1 MRMTSSTPSPSESLV
16 VVTGASSGIGL
27 EVALCAARDGH
38 PVLLVAR
45 GVDALEKAADAAID
59 AGSPA
64 AHVVGAD
71 LSTSEGIDTV
81 VAAVDKLGMPVA
93 ALVNNAGFGGWGPF
107 VAQDVDRSS
116 RMVDLNCRAVVELSR
131 RLHDRVRDAR
141 GGVLTVASTAAFQPG
156 PGMAVYHAS
165 KAFALYFSLAL
176 RDELKA
182 DGVRVTAL
190 CPGPVPTEFGAA
202 AGVDEALDSSL
213 RVKLSSQPADKVARL
228 AWRGLKKNQAIV
240 MPGTVNRIGAL
251 GAKLAPLTTSTRL
264 ARTALGAMATS
275 AKA

>member
-1 MRMTSSTPSPSESLV
+1 MTSSAPSPSESLV

-27 EVALCAARDGH
+27 ELALCAARDGH
-38 PVLLVAR
+38 PLLLVAR
-45 GVDALEKAADAAID
+45 GREALETAADAVID

-64 AHVVGAD
+64 AHVVSAD
-71 LSTSEGIDTV
+71 LSTSTGIDSV
-81 VAAVDKLGMPVA
+81 VSEVEKLGLPVA
-93 ALVNNAGFGGWGPF
+93 ALINNAGFGVWGPF
-107 VAQDVDRSS
+107 DTQDVERAN

-131 RLHDRVRDAR
+131 RLLDRVREAR
-141 GGVLTVASTAAFQPG
+141 GGVMTVASTAAFQPG

-176 RDELKA
+176 RDELRGE
-182 DGVRVTAL
+182 DVRVTAL
-190 CPGPVPTEFGAA
+190 CPGPVPTEFGAN
-202 AGVDEALDSSL
+202 AGVHEGIESSL

-228 AWRGLKKNQAIV
+228 AWRGLRRNQAVV
-240 MPGTVNRIGAL
+240 MPGAVNRLGAL

-264 ARTALGAMATS
+264 ARTALGAMGAA

>member
-1 MRMTSSTPSPSESLV
+1 MPDRGSSPADSLV

-27 EVALCAARDGH
+27 ELALCAARDGH

-45 GVDALEKAADAAID
+45 GAEALETAADAVID
-59 AGSPA
+59 AGSPS
-64 AHVVGAD
+64 AHVVSAD
-71 LSTSEGIDTV
+71 LSTSAGIDAV
-81 VAAVDKLGMPVA
+81 VTEVEKLGLPVA
-93 ALVNNAGFGGWGPF
+93 ALVNNAGVGGWGPF
-107 VAQDVDRSS
+107 ASQEVERAT

-131 RLHDRVRDAR
+131 RLLDRVREAR

-165 KAFALYFSLAL
+165 KAFALSFSLAL

-202 AGVDEALDSSL
+202 AGVHAEVEASL
-213 RVKLSSQPADKVARL
+213 RVKLSSQSADKVARL
-228 AWRGLKKNQAIV
+228 AWRGLQKNQAV
-240 MPGTVNRIGAL
+240 VLPGTVNRLGAL
-251 GAKLAPLTTSTRL
+251 GAKFVPLTTSTRL
-264 ARTALGAMATS
+264 ARTALGAMGAAS
-275 AKA
+275 KS